1 MSMGKGIEMKTKI
14 GTKKRTLLSI
24 VALAT
29 GALVLSGCSSSSDS
43 VTSMDVANFSQKTQ
57 EAGVITLDV
66 RTRGEFSQGHIA
78 GAINIDVEADTFTNE
93 VSKLDKT
100 KSYAVYCQ
108 SGRRSAIAA
117 DEMKNLGFE
126 HLFNLSDGIN
136 DWISQ
141 GMGLVLS

>member
-1 MSMGKGIEMKTKI
+1 MGKGIEMKMKI

-78 GAINIDVEADTFTNE
+78 GAINIDVEADTFKNE

>member
-1 MSMGKGIEMKTKI
+1 MRIGNEMKMRLR
-14 GTKKRTLLSI
+14 KKTVLGI

-29 GALVLSGCSSSSDS
+29 GALMLSGCSSSSGS
-43 VTSMDVANFSQKTQ
+43 VTSMDVPSFSMKTQ

-66 RTRGEFSQGHIA
+66 RTRGEFNQGHIA
-78 GAINIDVEADTFTNE
+78 GAINIDVESDTFQNE

-117 DEMKNLGFE
+117 DEMKKLGFE
-126 HLFNLSDGIN
+126 HLFNLSNGMN
-136 DWISQ
+136 DWMSQ
-141 GMGLVLS
+141 GMGVVVS

>member
-1 MSMGKGIEMKTKI
+1 MSMGKGIEMKMKI

-78 GAINIDVEADTFTNE
+78 GAINIDVEADTFKNE

-141 GMGLVLS
+141 GMGLVIS

>member
-1 MSMGKGIEMKTKI
+1 MGKGIEMKTKI

-78 GAINIDVEADTFTNE
+78 GAINIDVEADTFKNE

>member
-1 MSMGKGIEMKTKI
+1 MKTKI

-78 GAINIDVEADTFTNE
+78 GAINIDVEADTFKNE